1 VSVPKGK
8 KTITVNLRN
17 TNPSIFIFDNIL
29 ISKTGFTNAA
39 GRCVI
44 MLVEKNK
51 SLHGIVILGQKNVQ
65 DRSKIANDLITAKAM
80 EKEQMPEPIVFYF
93 PI

>member
-1 VSVPKGK
+1 
-8 KTITVNLRN
+8 
-17 TNPSIFIFDNIL
+17 
-29 ISKTGFTNAA
+29 
-39 GRCVI
+39 